1 MITPKKRT
9 LNEIRQTK
17 DNYYVVPK
25 LKKQDNSQKLFSEF
39 FSSTN
44 NNINSTNYLEFISFI
59 NEKGYQIVKK

>member
-39 FSSTN
+39 FGSTN

>member
-17 DNYYVVPK
+17 DSYYVVPK

-39 FSSTN
+39 FSS